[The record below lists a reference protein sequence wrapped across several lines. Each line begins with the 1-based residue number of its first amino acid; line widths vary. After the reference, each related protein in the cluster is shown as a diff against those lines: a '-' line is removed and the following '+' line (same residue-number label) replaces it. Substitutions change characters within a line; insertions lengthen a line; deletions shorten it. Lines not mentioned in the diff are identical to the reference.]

1 MQARQ
6 KKTDTMLAHEL
17 ISQVHNTI
25 QTLSKKKLLNNMT
38 AKALQDSFSLS
49 ILITQF
55 VVTCNTK

>member
-6 KKTDTMLAHEL
+6 KKTDTMLAHVL

>member
-6 KKTDTMLAHEL
+6 KKTDTMLAHVL

-38 AKALQDSFSLS
+38 AKTLQDSLSLS
-49 ILITQF
+49 LSLL
-55 VVTCNTK
+55 